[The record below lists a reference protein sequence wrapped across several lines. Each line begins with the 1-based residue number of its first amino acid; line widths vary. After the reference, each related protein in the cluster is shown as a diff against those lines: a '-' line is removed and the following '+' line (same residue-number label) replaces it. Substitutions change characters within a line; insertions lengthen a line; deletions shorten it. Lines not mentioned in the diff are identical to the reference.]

1 MNDFQNGVAN
11 LTEEIEEYTR
21 QIEGKKTHALLLVT
35 TVLLDLRMQVNI
47 KQKQYAS
54 EVANVRSL
62 SSQMIQIRQD
72 IHDYHTKKDPRSKC
86 KDFR

>member
-1 MNDFQNGVAN
+1 
-11 LTEEIEEYTR
+11 
-21 QIEGKKTHALLLVT
+21 
-35 TVLLDLRMQVNI
+35 MQVNM
-47 KQKQYAS
+47 KQKEYAS
-54 EVANVRSL
+54 EVANVRYL